1 MISMARTLGAP
12 VTEPQGNS
20 ARSISLSPMSDL
32 SSAEMPEVIW
42 CTER

>member
-20 ARSISLSPMSDL
+20 AFSMSVSPMSER
-32 SSAEMPEVIW
+32 SSAVMPEVI
-42 CTER
+42 